1 VDSASGAP
9 ISGAHVEARI
19 ARRQVEVGADGQF
32 TLAVASEDTV
42 AAHALGY
49 PSRRV
54 VVGPADS
61 VIRIV
66 LATAPTIIPELVV
79 TTSRRAV
86 RAGETAIPVTTVGHE
101 EIAGRAAA
109 SVDKIVGELPG
120 IQILPN
126 APTGA
131 DLSIRGIDGARVLV
145 LVDGEPTPGNLL
157 ENRDLSRLSTVAVD
171 RIEVVKGPLS
181 SLYGS
186 DALGGVV
193 NLLTQAPGGPLKLE
207 AQLRGGDFGRREAQL
222 SAQAGG
228 GVLSYRFSGGW
239 REASQVASIV
249 QNNDNALNRVW
260 DFRSTLRVAATSNLS
275 FRSDLTLLR
284 ERQRWQVSSDGY
296 NGFND
301 NVGLTG
307 WVEGTWQRKTGAFR
321 ARAYLED
328 YSHLFRQAQAL
339 QPLAIDS
346 TPKQEERLAKGN
358 VSWGDRF
365 GAHAL
370 DIGMD
375 LSHREIVAPGKVDG
389 AVSDDMVEGYVQ
401 DGWTLGNFLITP
413 AARWGWNSRWGT
425 ALTPSVAVAWD
436 VRPALRLRASV
447 GKGFRGPSF
456 KELLW
461 DFPNPSAGYM
471 IAGNPDLVPEQSWQ
485 TSGGFSWA
493 VNRSLVVDIDAYRND
508 IRNLIEL
515 AEDGT
520 DSQTGLFRYAAQNVS
535 RARTQGIEFGLRW
548 TSGTWVASAGYNY
561 LDAKDLST
569 GQTLDRRAA
578 HSGRV
583 RIGKEL
589 DWLRGLRGDLS
600 LVYTGSA
607 PAVQNDG
614 TAGRQGA
621 LLTTNAQ
628 IRLDLTQNLGVSLGA
643 DNLFDSRPAG
653 WIGILGRQIY
663 AGIRTSWAP

>member
-1 VDSASGAP
+1 
-9 ISGAHVEARI
+9 
-19 ARRQVEVGADGQF
+19 
-32 TLAVASEDTV
+32 
-42 AAHALGY
+42 
-49 PSRRV
+49 
-54 VVGPADS
+54 
-61 VIRIV
+61 
-66 LATAPTIIPELVV
+66 
-79 TTSRRAV
+79 
-86 RAGETAIPVTTVGHE
+86 
-101 EIAGRAAA
+101 
-109 SVDKIVGELPG
+109 
-120 IQILPN
+120 
-126 APTGA
+126 
-131 DLSIRGIDGARVLV
+131 
-145 LVDGEPTPGNLL
+145 
-157 ENRDLSRLSTVAVD
+157 
-171 RIEVVKGPLS
+171 
-181 SLYGS
+181 
-186 DALGGVV
+186 
-193 NLLTQAPGGPLKLE
+193 
-207 AQLRGGDFGRREAQL
+207 
-222 SAQAGG
+222 
-228 GVLSYRFSGGW
+228 
-239 REASQVASIV
+239 
-249 QNNDNALNRVW
+249 
-260 DFRSTLRVAATSNLS
+260 
-275 FRSDLTLLR
+275 
-284 ERQRWQVSSDGY
+284 
-296 NGFND
+296 
-301 NVGLTG
+301 
-307 WVEGTWQRKTGAFR
+307 
-321 ARAYLED
+321 
-328 YSHLFRQAQAL
+328 
-339 QPLAIDS
+339 
-346 TPKQEERLAKGN
+346 
-358 VSWGDRF
+358 
-365 GAHAL
+365 
-370 DIGMD
+370 
-375 LSHREIVAPGKVDG
+375 
-389 AVSDDMVEGYVQ
+389 VEGYAQ
-401 DGWTLGNFLITP
+401 DGWTLGSFLITP

-628 IRLDLTQNLGVSLGA
+628 IRLDLIQNLGLSLGV